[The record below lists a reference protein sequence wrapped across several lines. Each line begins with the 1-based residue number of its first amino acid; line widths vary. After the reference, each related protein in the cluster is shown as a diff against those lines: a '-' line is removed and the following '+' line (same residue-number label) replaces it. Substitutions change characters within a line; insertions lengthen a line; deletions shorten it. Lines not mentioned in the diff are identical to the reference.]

1 MARRRLITKRMPTLL
16 RQLHHGPSRRFVSRC
31 QRFTIHTVIPVRA
44 DSILTLDIEFVG
56 ANLVVMDH
64 ATATY
69 DMVRNAQL
77 T

>member
-1 MARRRLITKRMPTLL
+1 M
-16 RQLHHGPSRRFVSRC
+16 
-31 QRFTIHTVIPVRA
+31 HTVIPVRA